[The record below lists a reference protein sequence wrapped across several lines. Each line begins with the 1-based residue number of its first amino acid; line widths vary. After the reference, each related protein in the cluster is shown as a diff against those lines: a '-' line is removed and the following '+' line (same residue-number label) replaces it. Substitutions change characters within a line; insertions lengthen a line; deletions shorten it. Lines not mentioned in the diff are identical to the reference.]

1 MKKPLVT
8 ILKSALGF
16 SGGLEK
22 YTWRITAG
30 FKQLKWPIR
39 ILTADNSSQCEPDPY
54 LQIIHCAVQSPFS
67 FRKVIKFDHFCNSF
81 LDKYPSEIV
90 LGLDR
95 NSHQTHLRAGNGVHA
110 AYLNRR
116 ASSDSFFKRF
126 SYSLNPL
133 HNTLLHLEKTAF
145 ENPDLR
151 VLITNS
157 NMVRKEVFEHYKIPE
172 TKVITI
178 HNGVEWKEMEAPFQQ
193 SHSFKGQILRTLNLP
208 EDRFHFLF
216 IGNNFKRKGLDL
228 LLYALA
234 RLKDEKKGQF
244 HLSVIGKDRNQS
256 RFIKLSHE
264 LGLSSN
270 VTFFGQKHSSQ
281 IFYQIADC
289 LVIPSLYDPFA
300 NVTLEALAMG
310 LYVVSS
316 KSNGGSEILQEYTGS
331 IVDSIFSKEE
341 FAYHLGK
348 AMELPKIPDRA
359 LRIRKSV
366 EHLDFSIQIPK
377 IIQACLT

>member
-39 ILTADNSSQCEPDPY
+39 ILTADAVTQCEPDPY
-54 LQIIHCAVQSPFS
+54 LQIIHCPIQSPFS
-67 FRKVIKFDHFCNSF
+67 FRKVMKFDNFCNSF
-81 LDKYPSEIV
+81 LEKHPSDII

-95 NSHQTHLRAGNGVHA
+95 NSYQTHLRAGNGVHA
-110 AYLNRR
+110 AYLQHR
-116 ASSDSFFKRF
+116 ATADSMLKRF
-126 SYSLNPL
+126 TYALNPL
-133 HNTLLHLEKTAF
+133 HKTLLHLERKAF
-145 ENPDLR
+145 ENPTLR

-157 NMVRKEVFEHYKIPE
+157 NMVRKEVFEHYKVPE
-172 TKVITI
+172 HKVVTI
-178 HNGVEWKEMEAPFQQ
+178 HNGVEWKEMEAPFNQ
-193 SHSFKGQILRTLNLP
+193 SQSFKDQILRTLNLP

-216 IGNNFKRKGLDL
+216 IGHNFKRKGLDL
-228 LLYALA
+228 LLHALSH
-234 RLKDEKKGQF
+234 LKEHHKKPF

-256 RFIKLSHE
+256 RFIKLAHD
-264 LGLSSN
+264 LGLGGK

-316 KSNGGSEILQEYTGS
+316 KYNGGSEILQEHTGS

-341 FAYHLGK
+341 FSYHLSQ
-348 AMELPKIPDRA
+348 AMELPKTPDRA
-359 LRIRKSV
+359 LQIRKSV